1 MDSNDP
7 VKLMYKSP
15 FTLMAI
21 NKEGKI
27 RTLFVPIRAQCIE
40 STLLIPVDTWIY
52 IEQVKEDKEARLLY
66 LVFYDWLPYHQFR
79 ITAQF

>member
-1 MDSNDP
+1 
-7 VKLMYKSP
+7 
-15 FTLMAI
+15 MAI

-27 RTLFVPIRAQCIE
+27 RTLFVPIRALSIQ
-40 STLLIPVDTWIY
+40 SSSSIPVNTWIY
-52 IEQVKEDKEARLLY
+52 IEQVKEDKTERLLY